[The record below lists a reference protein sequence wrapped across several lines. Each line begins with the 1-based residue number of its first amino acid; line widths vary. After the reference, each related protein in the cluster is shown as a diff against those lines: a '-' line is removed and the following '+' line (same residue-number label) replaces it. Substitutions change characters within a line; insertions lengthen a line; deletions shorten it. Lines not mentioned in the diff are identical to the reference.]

1 MTNLPGSDYFPG
13 IVTNT
18 VAIWPPL
25 GRLSSLI
32 ISQMHPPTWEW
43 SSLILV

>member
-18 VAIWPPL
+18 VAIWLPI
-25 GRLSSLI
+25 GSLSSLI
-32 ISQMHPPTWEW
+32 NSQMHPHPGNGP
-43 SSLILV
+43 V